1 MAGKCFTSY
10 EDQIRILKSR
20 GLIIPDHQKA
30 IEILSFENY
39 YRLINGYKDLFLAT
53 TGPTETYKEGSSL
66 AEIYALYR
74 FDEELKA
81 QFLRAFLII
90 ENHLKALIAYEFTKV
105 HGACGY
111 LDATNYNYIPKYQ
124 TEINKLIGK
133 IQDIITNKSSY
144 DKRLQHY
151 QCNHNGDIPLWV
163 IINLL
168 TMGNAS
174 KFFKFMQAMEQNE
187 VARRFS
193 LRPNIVNNYFN
204 NISLA
209 RNICAHG
216 ERFCTFGF
224 TTEIN
229 LLPEHSSLRI
239 PMVHGKPVQGI
250 KDLFAVLLMVKYLL
264 NDAEFFKKMKAE
276 IAQSLV
282 TLNEHLESITID
294 DVMTMM
300 GFPSNWEIV

>member
-1 MAGKCFTSY
+1 
-10 EDQIRILKSR
+10 
-20 GLIIPDHQKA
+20 
-30 IEILSFENY
+30 
-39 YRLINGYKDLFLAT
+39 
-53 TGPTETYKEGSSL
+53 
-66 AEIYALYR
+66 
-74 FDEELKA
+74 
-81 QFLRAFLII
+81 
-90 ENHLKALIAYEFTKV
+90 
-105 HGACGY
+105 
-111 LDATNYNYIPKYQ
+111 
-124 TEINKLIGK
+124 
-133 IQDIITNKSSY
+133 
-144 DKRLQHY
+144 
-151 QCNHNGDIPLWV
+151 
-163 IINLL
+163 
-168 TMGNAS
+168 MGNAS

>member
-1 MAGKCFTSY
+1 
-10 EDQIRILKSR
+10 
-20 GLIIPDHQKA
+20 
-30 IEILSFENY
+30 
-39 YRLINGYKDLFLAT
+39 LFLAT

-151 QCNHNGDIPLWV
+151 QCNHNGDIPL
-163 IINLL
+163 
-168 TMGNAS
+168 
-174 KFFKFMQAMEQNE
+174 
-187 VARRFS
+187 
-193 LRPNIVNNYFN
+193 
-204 NISLA
+204 
-209 RNICAHG
+209 
-216 ERFCTFGF
+216 
-224 TTEIN
+224 
-229 LLPEHSSLRI
+229 
-239 PMVHGKPVQGI
+239 
-250 KDLFAVLLMVKYLL
+250 
-264 NDAEFFKKMKAE
+264 
-276 IAQSLV
+276 
-282 TLNEHLESITID
+282 
-294 DVMTMM
+294 
-300 GFPSNWEIV
+300 

>member
-90 ENHLKALIAYEFTKV
+90 ENYLKALIAYEFTKV

-229 LLPEHSSLRI
+229 LLPEHSSLQI

-300 GFPSNWEIV
+300 GFPSNWELV